1 MKKLLLILC
10 LSAVAALPRAGAQNA
25 AAMAQEPVPDA
36 ESNPELIKLENYVL
50 DAVSLM
56 DAGEAE
62 LSRSLLD
69 SLEANCPPDG
79 AVQYYLGLS
88 CYSTRDIEGAIGHFE
103 RAVAIDP
110 SNIWYREML
119 ANFYVGIGEAHK
131 AGELFSGLAKENPAK
146 FRNAYTMSLMADAY
160 RLKRDYDSFLHVL
173 NDLVSDPDIDDES
186 KSRALLSALG
196 GFDSR
201 TFGTLLPRLDSLMD
215 AYIAAEPSS
224 IQAHRLRMETA
235 ALQDQHERVIEECNT
250 LIGLQPSDPEQIVT
264 NLSIIGDTYHA
275 MGDWR
280 KAYKTYEKALKID
293 PRNCPVLNNYAYY
306 LSMQHRRLCKAQ
318 KMSRI
323 TIEEQPDNATYLDT
337 YGWILFLRGKAA
349 EAKPHFKH
357 AMIYGGKDSAVILMH
372 YAEVLKA
379 LGEDDLSTYY
389 RNLSESKAK

>member
-1 MKKLLLILC
+1 MKKLLLIMC
-10 LSAVAALPRAGAQNA
+10 LAAAVSLPRASAQNT

-36 ESNPELIKLENYVL
+36 ETNPELIDLENFVL
-50 DAVSLM
+50 DAVSLL

-62 LSRSLLD
+62 LSRKLLD
-69 SLEANCPPDG
+69 SLETNCPPDG
-79 AVQYYLGLS
+79 AVQYYLGLCCFS
-88 CYSTRDIEGAIGHFE
+88 DRDINGALTHFE
-103 RAVAIDP
+103 NAVAIDTA
-110 SNIWYREML
+110 NTWYRETL
-119 ANFYVGIGEAHK
+119 ANMYIGVGDAQK
-131 AGELFSGLAKENPAK
+131 AGELFTRLAKENPAK

-160 RLKRDYDSFLHVL
+160 RLKRDYDSFIGVL
-173 NDLVSDPDIDDES
+173 TDLVSDPDIDDES
-186 KSRALLSALG
+186 KGRALLSAVG
-196 GFDSR
+196 GFDTR
-201 TFGTLLPRLDSLMD
+201 TLNTLLPRLDTLMD
-215 AYIAAEPSS
+215 AYIAAEPKSV
-224 IQAHRLRMETA
+224 QAHRLRMETA
-235 ALQDQHERVIEECNT
+235 ALQDQHEKVIDECNI
-250 LIGLQPSDPEQIVT
+250 LMELQPSDPEQIVT

-379 LGEDDLSTYY
+379 LGEDELSTYY